1 MIMLKIHNILQ
12 RAADDVATHRH
23 MWILVCIVSMASIA
37 DIPATPLVAMSMWMA
52 WIYVICVGTAKGTA
66 IYWLLRLCARKRW
79 TAVAGWCLFGLFTL
93 LTAVSLICY
102 GLYGFGLTR
111 RLIMVILQTN
121 RAEVSGFMPS
131 LWDNLR
137 YTLLSWPFLTCPAV
151 LAAACIG
158 IGRMS
163 RRTLGCVAAG
173 VTTAG
178 ILLFGAFCIRYHV
191 GRSGHLMI
199 LRVAIFGSDAY
210 RSMCQYEDSKNSLPT
225 LPQSHT
231 AVSRHLAET
240 VVVVIGESASRDH
253 LSLYGYPLP
262 TTPRADSM
270 ARELFV
276 FADAIGSSAATIGN
290 MDRILS
296 LKPDDTT
303 EGDAL
308 NYPRLID
315 IMGHAGYRTWWL
327 SNQERGGIVPSTA
340 ALLASDADVTA
351 YVSGE
356 AMETLAL
363 QHDHALLPELTAAL
377 ADTARYKLVFMH
389 LIGSHA
395 PARLR
400 YPAEEGVFTAADEL
414 RLPGRPWLTGH
425 EDAAREVAEYDNS
438 IRYTDRLLADTQR
451 LLARSGAP
459 VLMIYFA
466 DHGEHIH
473 DERLFSGRDIM
484 YVRVPLVVWA
494 NDAWLSANPDRADAL
509 RATRQRPM
517 STANFAHMLMN
528 LTGTSYAGYDASL
541 DVLSPDYIVRPR
553 YVDEA
558 IWPGDKR

>member
-1 MIMLKIHNILQ
+1 MGAVVVAYMGIRHVPQ
-12 RAADDVATHRH
+12 R
-23 MWILVCIVSMASIA
+23 
-37 DIPATPLVAMSMWMA
+37 
-52 WIYVICVGTAKGTA
+52 
-66 IYWLLRLCARKRW
+66 LLGR
-79 TAVAGWCLFGLFTL
+79 AVAGIT
-93 LTAVSLICY
+93 
-102 GLYGFGLTR
+102 
-111 RLIMVILQTN
+111 
-121 RAEVSGFMPS
+121 
-131 LWDNLR
+131 
-137 YTLLSWPFLTCPAV
+137 
-151 LAAACIG
+151 
-158 IGRMS
+158 
-163 RRTLGCVAAG
+163 VAG
-173 VTTAG
+173 T
-178 ILLFGAFCIRYHV
+178 LLFGAFCIRYNIA
-191 GRSGHLMI
+191 RSGHI
-199 LRVAIFGSDAY
+199 LTLRTILYSHEAY
-210 RSMCQYEDSKNSLPT
+210 QSARRFENDRSALPPLP
-225 LPQSHT
+225 LPQT
-231 AVSRHLAET
+231 VTSRHLAET

-276 FADAIGSSAATIGN
+276 FTDAIGSSAATIGN

-308 NYPRLID
+308 SYPRLID
-315 IMGHAGYRTWWL
+315 IMGHAGYKTWWL
-327 SNQERGGIVPSTA
+327 SNQERGGIVPTTA

-356 AMETLAL
+356 TTEPLATNY
-363 QHDHALLPELTAAL
+363 DRALLPELTSAL

-389 LIGSHA
+389 LMGSHR
-395 PARLR
+395 PADSR
-400 YPAEEGVFTAADEL
+400 YPAGEGIFTAADIS
-414 RLPGRPWLTGH
+414 RLPGHPWLAGH
-425 EDAAREVAEYDNS
+425 DHEAQEVAEYDNS

-484 YVRVPLVVWA
+484 YVRVPMVVWA
-494 NDAWLSANPDRADAL
+494 NGAWLQANPDRTAAL
-509 RATRQRPM
+509 RSAVQQPL

-558 IWPGDKR
+558 IWPGDIR